1 MYFCGQTF
9 YRDIKSSKSA
19 LVDITNLNS
28 ITLNNG
34 IYDDLFV
41 TKNYNMVIT
50 NSNKEWNFDTV
61 LHAIFNNN
69 LLAGNIE
76 FALNTISS
84 IRIKQRE
91 KGKFDWITIYDI
103 PINSIEDLNF
113 VRTYKYCKGNTNY
126 EFAVLPVLNNTIEG
140 NMSVVECESKFTG
153 AYLMERDSSIQMVIN
168 FESTQQRNH
177 SSTTIQTLGRAKPFY
192 ITNGMSNYE
201 SGSVNVVFIQF
212 DNCEPD
218 TKTGAKYR
226 KNIYDMLTNKKPK
239 ILKFDDGRTYIVG
252 ITEAIS
258 QSSDVDIPV
267 STITWTEIADIDSEE
282 DLYENGFLDWGESM

>member
-9 YRDIKSSKSA
+9 YRDNKSSQSA
-19 LVDITNLNS
+19 LVNITNLNS
-28 ITLNNG
+28 ITLDNG

-61 LHAIFNNN
+61 LHAMFKDS

-76 FALNTISS
+76 FALNTITS

-103 PINSIEDLNF
+103 PINSIEDLDF
-113 VRTYKYCKGNTNY
+113 VRTYKYCKGNTDY

-153 AYLMERDSSIQMVIN
+153 AYLMERDTSIQMAIN

-177 SSTTIQTLGRAKPFY
+177 SSTTIQTLGRTKPFY

-201 SGSVNVVFIQF
+201 SGSINVVFIQF
-212 DNCEPD
+212 DNCEPN

-226 KNIYDMLTNKKPK
+226 KEIYDMLTNKKPK
-239 ILKFDDGRTYIVG
+239 ILKFDDGRTYIIG
-252 ITEAIS
+252 ITDAIS
-258 QSSDVDIPV
+258 QSSDIDIPV
-267 STITWTEIADIDSEE
+267 STIIWTEIGDIDSEE
-282 DLYENGFLDWGESM
+282 DLYENDFLDWGESM

>member
-9 YRDIKSSKSA
+9 YGDNKSSRSA

-28 ITLNNG
+28 ITLDDG
-34 IYDDLFV
+34 IYDDLFI

-50 NSNKEWNFDTV
+50 NSNKEWNFDTIF
-61 LHAIFNNN
+61 HAMFKDN

-76 FALNTISS
+76 FALNTITS

-103 PINSIEDLNF
+103 PINSIEDLSF
-113 VRTYKYCKGNTNY
+113 VRTYKYCKGNTDY

-177 SSTTIQTLGRAKPFY
+177 SSITIQTLGRTKPFY

-201 SGSVNVVFIQF
+201 SGSINVVFIQF
-212 DNCEPD
+212 DNCEPN

-239 ILKFDDGRTYIVG
+239 ILKFDDGRTYIIG
-252 ITEAIS
+252 ITDAIS
-258 QSSDVDIPV
+258 QTSDVDIPV

-282 DLYENGFLDWGESM
+282 DLYENGFLDWGENI

>member
-9 YRDIKSSKSA
+9 YKDNKSSQSA
-19 LVDITNLNS
+19 LIDITNLNS
-28 ITLNNG
+28 ITLGNG
-34 IYDDLFV
+34 IYDDLFI

-50 NSNKEWNFDTV
+50 NSNKEWDFDTV
-61 LHAIFNNN
+61 LHAMFKDN

-76 FALNTISS
+76 FALNTITS

-103 PINSIEDLNF
+103 PINSIEDLAF
-113 VRTYKYCKGNTNY
+113 VRSYKYCKGNTDY

-177 SSTTIQTLGRAKPFY
+177 SSITIQTLGRTKPFY

-201 SGSVNVVFIQF
+201 SGSINVVFIQF
-212 DNCEPD
+212 DNCEPN

-239 ILKFDDGRTYIVG
+239 ILKFDDGRTYIIG
-252 ITEAIS
+252 ITDAIS
-258 QSSDVDIPV
+258 QTSDVDIPV

-282 DLYENGFLDWGESM
+282 DLYENGFLDWGENI

>member
-9 YRDIKSSKSA
+9 YRDNKSSQSA

-28 ITLNNG
+28 ITLDNA

-41 TKNYNMVIT
+41 TKNYNAEIT
-50 NSNKEWNFDTV
+50 QSNKCWSFDTIMY
-61 LHAIFNNN
+61 AMFKDN

-76 FALNTISS
+76 FALNTITS

-103 PINSIEDLNF
+103 PISTVEDLAF
-113 VRTYKYCKGNTNY
+113 VRTYKYCKGNTTY
-126 EFAVLPVLNNTIEG
+126 EFAVLPVLNDTVEG

-153 AYLMERDSSIQMVIN
+153 AYLMERDASIQLYVN
-168 FESTQQRNH
+168 LESTQQRNH
-177 SSTTIQTLGRAKPFY
+177 NSTTVQTLGRARPFY

-201 SGSVNVVFIQF
+201 SGSINVAFIQF
-212 DNCEPD
+212 NNCELD
-218 TKTGAKYR
+218 IQNGAKYR
-226 KNIYDMLTNKKPK
+226 KGIYNMLTNKKPK

-252 ITEAIS
+252 IIDAIQ
-258 QSSDVDIPV
+258 QSSDSNIPT
-267 STITWTEIADIDSEE
+267 STFAWTEIADIDSEE
-282 DLYENGFLDWGESM
+282 DLYENDFLDWGESL

>member
-113 VRTYKYCKGNTNY
+113 VRTYKYCKGNTDY

-153 AYLMERDSSIQMVIN
+153 AYLMECDSSIQMVVN

-177 SSTTIQTLGRAKPFY
+177 SSTTVQTLGRTKPFY

-201 SGSVNVVFIQF
+201 SGSINVVFIQF
-212 DNCEPD
+212 DNCEPN

-226 KNIYDMLTNKKPK
+226 KEIYDMLTNKKPK
-239 ILKFDDGRTYIVG
+239 ILKFDDGRTYIIG

-258 QSSDVDIPV
+258 QTSDINIPV
-267 STITWTEIADIDSEE
+267 STINWTEIADIDSED
-282 DLYENGFLDWGESM
+282 DLYENDFLDWGESM

>member
-9 YRDIKSSKSA
+9 YKDNKSSQSA
-19 LVDITNLNS
+19 LIDKTKINS
-28 ITLNNG
+28 ITLDNG
-34 IYDDLFV
+34 IYDDLFI

-50 NSNKEWNFDTV
+50 NSNKEWDFDTV
-61 LHAIFNNN
+61 LHAMFNNN

-84 IRIKQRE
+84 IRIKQKE

-126 EFAVLPVLNNTIEG
+126 EFAVVPVLNNTIEG
-140 NMSVVECESKFTG
+140 NMSIVECESKFTG
-153 AYLMERDSSIQMVIN
+153 AYLMERDSSIQMIIN
-168 FESTQQRNH
+168 FESSQQRNH
-177 SSTTIQTLGRAKPFY
+177 SSTTIQTLGRQKPYY

-201 SGSVNVVFIQF
+201 SGSINVVFIQF
-212 DNCEPD
+212 DNCKPN
-218 TKTGAKYR
+218 TKTGSKYR
-226 KNIYDMLTNKKPK
+226 KNIYDTLTNKKPK

-258 QSSDVDIPV
+258 QTSDIDIPV
-267 STITWTEIADIDSEE
+267 STIAWTEIADIDSED
-282 DLYENGFLDWGESM
+282 DLYENGFLDWGENL

>member
-9 YRDIKSSKSA
+9 YKDNKSSQSA
-19 LVDITNLNS
+19 LVDIKNLNS
-28 ITLNNG
+28 ITLDNG
-34 IYDDLFV
+34 IYDDLFI

-50 NSNKEWNFDTV
+50 NSNKEWSFDTV
-61 LHAIFNNN
+61 LHAMFNNN

-76 FALNTISS
+76 FALNTITS

-103 PINSIEDLNF
+103 PINSIKDLSF
-113 VRTYKYCKGNTNY
+113 VRTYKYCKGNTDY

-140 NMSVVECESKFTG
+140 NMSVVKCESKFTG
-153 AYLMERDSSIQMVIN
+153 AYLMERDASIQMVIN

-177 SSTTIQTLGRAKPFY
+177 SSTTIQTLGRTKPFY

-201 SGSVNVVFIQF
+201 SGSINVVFIQF
-212 DNCEPD
+212 DNCEPN
-218 TKTGAKYR
+218 TKNGAKYR
-226 KNIYDMLTNKKPK
+226 KEIYDMLTNKKPK
-239 ILKFDDGRTYIVG
+239 ILKFDDGRTYIIG
-252 ITEAIS
+252 ITDAIS
-258 QSSDVDIPV
+258 QTSDVDIPV

-282 DLYENGFLDWGESM
+282 DLYENDFLDWGENL

>member
-9 YRDIKSSKSA
+9 YKDNKSSRSA
-19 LVDITNLNS
+19 LIDIRNLNS
-28 ITLNNG
+28 ITLDNG
-34 IYDDLFV
+34 IYDDLFI
-41 TKNYNMVIT
+41 TKNYNMEIT
-50 NSNKEWNFDTV
+50 NSNKEWDFDTV
-61 LHAIFNNN
+61 LHAMFNGN

-103 PINSIEDLNF
+103 PINSIEDLDF

-126 EFAVLPVLNNTIEG
+126 EFAVVPVLNNTIEG

-153 AYLMERDSSIQMVIN
+153 AYLMERDASIQMVVN
-168 FESTQQRNH
+168 FESSQQRNH
-177 SSTTIQTLGRAKPFY
+177 SSTTIQTLGRQRPYY

-201 SGSVNVVFIQF
+201 SGSINVVFIQF
-212 DNCEPD
+212 DNCEPN
-218 TKTGAKYR
+218 TKTGSKYR

-258 QSSDVDIPV
+258 QTSDIDIPV
-267 STITWTEIADIDSEE
+267 TTINWTEIADIDSEE
-282 DLYENGFLDWGESM
+282 DLYENDFLDWGENL

>member
-9 YRDIKSSKSA
+9 YRDDKCFNSSM
-19 LVDITNLNS
+19 VDITKINS
-28 ITLNNG
+28 IILDSG

-41 TKNYNMVIT
+41 TKNYNKEIT
-50 NSNKEWNFDTV
+50 NSSKEWDFDTI
-61 LHAIFNNN
+61 LHAMFNNN

-76 FALNTISS
+76 FALNTVSS

-126 EFAVLPVLNNTIEG
+126 EFAVVPVLNNTIEG
-140 NMSVVECESKFTG
+140 NMSIVECESKFTG
-153 AYLMERDSSIQMVIN
+153 AYLMERDSSIQMVVN
-168 FESTQQRNH
+168 LESTQQRNH
-177 SSTTIQTLGRAKPFY
+177 SSTTIQTLGRTKPFY

-201 SGSVNVVFIQF
+201 SGSINVVFIQF
-212 DNCEPD
+212 DNCEPN

-226 KNIYDMLTNKKPK
+226 KEIYDMLTNKKPK
-239 ILKFDDGRTYIVG
+239 ILKFDDGRTYIIG
-252 ITEAIS
+252 ITDAIS
-258 QSSDVDIPV
+258 QSSDIDIPV
-267 STITWTEIADIDSEE
+267 STITWTEIGDIDSEE
-282 DLYENGFLDWGESM
+282 DLYENDFLDWGESM

>member
-9 YRDIKSSKSA
+9 YGDNKSSRSA

-28 ITLNNG
+28 ITLDDG
-34 IYDDLFV
+34 IYDDLFI

-50 NSNKEWNFDTV
+50 NSNKEWDFDTIF
-61 LHAIFNNN
+61 HAMFKDN

-76 FALNTISS
+76 FALNTITS

-103 PINSIEDLNF
+103 PINSIEDLSF

-177 SSTTIQTLGRAKPFY
+177 SSITIQTLGRTKPFY

-201 SGSVNVVFIQF
+201 SGSINVVFIQF
-212 DNCEPD
+212 DNCEPN

-239 ILKFDDGRTYIVG
+239 ILKFDDGRTYIIG
-252 ITEAIS
+252 ITDAIS
-258 QSSDVDIPV
+258 QTSDVDIPV

-282 DLYENGFLDWGESM
+282 DLYENGFLDWGENI

>member
-9 YRDIKSSKSA
+9 YGDNKSSRSA

-28 ITLNNG
+28 ITLDNG
-34 IYDDLFV
+34 IYDDLFI

-50 NSNKEWNFDTV
+50 NSNKEWNFDTIF
-61 LHAIFNNN
+61 HAMFKDN

-76 FALNTISS
+76 FALNTITS

-103 PINSIEDLNF
+103 PINSIEDLSF
-113 VRTYKYCKGNTNY
+113 VRTYKYCKGNTDY

-177 SSTTIQTLGRAKPFY
+177 SSITIQTLGRTKPFY

-201 SGSVNVVFIQF
+201 SGSINVVFIQF
-212 DNCEPD
+212 DNCEPN

-239 ILKFDDGRTYIVG
+239 ILKFDDGRTYIIG
-252 ITEAIS
+252 ITDAIS
-258 QSSDVDIPV
+258 QTSDIDIPV

-282 DLYENGFLDWGESM
+282 DLYENGFLDWG

>member
-9 YRDIKSSKSA
+9 YRDNKSTKSA
-19 LVDITNLNS
+19 LVDIKNLNS
-28 ITLNNG
+28 ITLDNG
-34 IYDDLFV
+34 IYDDLFI

-50 NSNKEWNFDTV
+50 NSNKEWSFDTV
-61 LHAIFNNN
+61 LHAMFNNN

-76 FALNTISS
+76 FALNTITS

-113 VRTYKYCKGNTNY
+113 VRTYKYCKGNTDY

-153 AYLMERDSSIQMVIN
+153 AYLMERDASIQMVVN
-168 FESTQQRNH
+168 FESIQQRNH
-177 SSTTIQTLGRAKPFY
+177 SSTTIQTLGRTKPFY

-201 SGSVNVVFIQF
+201 SGSINVVFIQF
-212 DNCEPD
+212 DNCEPN

-226 KNIYDMLTNKKPK
+226 KEIYDMLTNKKPK
-239 ILKFDDGRTYIVG
+239 ILKFDDGRTYIIG
-252 ITEAIS
+252 ITDAIS
-258 QSSDVDIPV
+258 QTSDVDIPV
-267 STITWTEIADIDSEE
+267 STITWTEVGDIDSEE
-282 DLYENGFLDWGESM
+282 DLYENDFLDWGENL

>member
-28 ITLNNG
+28 ITLDNG

-212 DNCEPD
+212 DNCEPN

-252 ITEAIS
+252 IIEAIS
-258 QSSDVDIPV
+258 QSSDVDIPI

-282 DLYENGFLDWGESM
+282 DLYENGFLDWGDNI

>member
-9 YRDIKSSKSA
+9 YRDNKSSQSA
-19 LVDITNLNS
+19 LVNITNLNS
-28 ITLNNG
+28 ITLDNG
-34 IYDDLFV
+34 VYDDLFI
-41 TKNYNMVIT
+41 TKNYNTEIT

-61 LHAIFNNN
+61 LHAMFNGN
-69 LLAGNIE
+69 LLAGNVE
-76 FALNTISS
+76 FALNTITS

-103 PINSIEDLNF
+103 PINSIEDLAF

-126 EFAVLPVLNNTIEG
+126 EFAVLPVLNDTVEG
-140 NMSVVECESKFTG
+140 NMSIVECESKFTG
-153 AYLMERDSSIQMVIN
+153 AYLMERDASIQMVIN

-177 SSTTIQTLGRAKPFY
+177 SPTTIQTLGRIKPFY

-201 SGSVNVVFIQF
+201 SGSINVVFIQF
-212 DNCEPD
+212 DNCEPN

-226 KNIYDMLTNKKPK
+226 KDIYDSLTNKKPK

-258 QSSDVDIPV
+258 QSSDIDIPV
-267 STITWTEIADIDSEE
+267 STINWTEIADIDSEE

>member
-9 YRDIKSSKSA
+9 YRDDKCFNSSM
-19 LVDITNLNS
+19 VDITKINS
-28 ITLNNG
+28 IILDSG

-41 TKNYNMVIT
+41 TKNYNKEII
-50 NSNKEWNFDTV
+50 NSNKEWDFDTI
-61 LHAIFNNN
+61 LHAMFNNN

-76 FALNTISS
+76 FALNTVSS

-126 EFAVLPVLNNTIEG
+126 EFAVVPVLNNTIEG
-140 NMSVVECESKFTG
+140 NMSIVECESKFIG
-153 AYLMERDSSIQMVIN
+153 AYLMERDSSIQMVVN
-168 FESTQQRNH
+168 LESTQQRNY
-177 SSTTIQTLGRAKPFY
+177 SSTTIQTLGRQRPYY

-201 SGSVNVVFIQF
+201 SGSINVVFVQF
-212 DNCEPD
+212 DNCELN

-226 KNIYDMLTNKKPK
+226 KNIYDILTNKKPK
-239 ILKFDDGRTYIVG
+239 ILKFEDGRTYIVG
-252 ITEAIS
+252 VTDTIS
-258 QSSDVDIPV
+258 QTSDIDIPV
-267 STITWTEIADIDSEE
+267 STINWTEIADIDNEE
-282 DLYENGFLDWGESM
+282 DLYENDFLDWGESL

>member
-9 YRDIKSSKSA
+9 YRDNKSSQSA
-19 LVDITNLNS
+19 LVNITNLNS
-28 ITLNNG
+28 ITLDNG

-61 LHAIFNNN
+61 LHAMFKDS

-76 FALNTISS
+76 FALNTITS

-103 PINSIEDLNF
+103 PIDSIEDLDF
-113 VRTYKYCKGNTNY
+113 VRTYKYCKGNTDY

-153 AYLMERDSSIQMVIN
+153 AYLMERDASIQMAIN

-177 SSTTIQTLGRAKPFY
+177 SSTTIQTLGRTKPFY

-201 SGSVNVVFIQF
+201 SGSINVVFIQF
-212 DNCEPD
+212 DNCEPN

-226 KNIYDMLTNKKPK
+226 KEIYDMLTNKKPK
-239 ILKFDDGRTYIVG
+239 ILKFDDGRTYIIG

-258 QSSDVDIPV
+258 QTSDIDIPV
-267 STITWTEIADIDSEE
+267 STINWTEIADIDSEE
-282 DLYENGFLDWGESM
+282 DLYENDFLDWGENL

>member
-9 YRDIKSSKSA
+9 YRDNKSSQSA
-19 LVDITNLNS
+19 LVNITNLNS
-28 ITLNNG
+28 ITLDNG

-61 LHAIFNNN
+61 LHAMFKDS

-76 FALNTISS
+76 FALNTITS

-103 PINSIEDLNF
+103 PIDSIEDLDF
-113 VRTYKYCKGNTNY
+113 VRTYKYCKGNTDY

-153 AYLMERDSSIQMVIN
+153 AYLMERDASIQMAIN

-177 SSTTIQTLGRAKPFY
+177 SSTTIQTLGRTKPFY

-201 SGSVNVVFIQF
+201 SGSINVVFIQF
-212 DNCEPD
+212 DNCEPN

-226 KNIYDMLTNKKPK
+226 KEIYDMLTNKKPK
-239 ILKFDDGRTYIVG
+239 ILKFDDGRTYIIG
-252 ITEAIS
+252 ITDAIS
-258 QSSDVDIPV
+258 QSSDIDIPV
-267 STITWTEIADIDSEE
+267 STITWTEIGDIDSEE
-282 DLYENGFLDWGESM
+282 DLYENDFLDWGESM